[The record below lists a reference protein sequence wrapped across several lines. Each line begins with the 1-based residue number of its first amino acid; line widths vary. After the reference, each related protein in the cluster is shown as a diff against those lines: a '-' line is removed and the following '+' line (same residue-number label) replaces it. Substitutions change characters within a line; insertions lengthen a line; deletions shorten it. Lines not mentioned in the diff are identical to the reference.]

1 MMLRAA
7 AAGVLI
13 AAIPLAALLCQE
25 RRSMEQTR
33 RELAD
38 YRQQAETYRQ
48 AHLYVLER
56 DAVAGEELTAGML
69 REQQVQSQ
77 EELPVASL
85 AAQEELLGKR
95 LKVSLPKGAALYA
108 DLVDEGAPV
117 AEDERSVEL
126 RQIDLPQTLRENE
139 FVDVRIAF
147 PNGEDYLVVGHKR
160 VYRMLRDEEGGT
172 QAIQLRFLEEELLRY
187 QAARVDTTVY
197 RDTALYAVPYV
208 GEFQQAAQVYY
219 PVNPAVFRLLQW
231 DPNITDLFLVQ
242 EEQER
247 RSVLEAHLEPYLTT
261 EPEETEYPETV
272 SGEDTTEETEEPLT
286 LYTELPEDS

>member
-1 MMLRAA
+1 
-7 AAGVLI
+7 
-13 AAIPLAALLCQE
+13 
-25 RRSMEQTR
+25 MEQTR

-108 DLVDEGAPV
+108 DLVYEGAPV

-147 PNGEDYLVVGHKR
+147 Q
-160 VYRMLRDEEGGT
+160 T
-172 QAIQLRFLEEELLRY
+172 
-187 QAARVDTTVY
+187 
-197 RDTALYAVPYV
+197 
-208 GEFQQAAQVYY
+208 
-219 PVNPAVFRLLQW
+219 
-231 DPNITDLFLVQ
+231 
-242 EEQER
+242 
-247 RSVLEAHLEPYLTT
+247 
-261 EPEETEYPETV
+261 
-272 SGEDTTEETEEPLT
+272 
-286 LYTELPEDS
+286 

>member
-13 AAIPLAALLCQE
+13 AAIPLAVLLCHE
-25 RRSMEQTR
+25 RRSSGQTR
-33 RELAD
+33 RELAA
-38 YRQQAETYRQ
+38 YRQEAESYKQ
-48 AHLYVLER
+48 AHLYVLKR

-69 REQQVQSQ
+69 QEQKVQSQ
-77 EELPVASL
+77 EELPAASF

-108 DLVDEGAPV
+108 DLVYEGAPA

-126 RQIDLPQTLRENE
+126 QQVYLPQTLQENE

-147 PNGEDYLVVGHKR
+147 PNGEDYLVVSHKR
-160 VYRMLRDEEGGT
+160 VYRILRDEEDGT
-172 QAIQLRFLEEELLRY
+172 QTIQLRFLEEELLRY

-208 GEFQQAAQVYY
+208 GEYQQAAQVYY

-231 DPNITDLFLVQ
+231 DPNVTDLFLVE
-242 EEQER
+242 EEQKR
-247 RSVLEAHLEPYLTT
+247 RSVLEEHLEPYLSVS
-261 EPEETEYPETV
+261 PEETEYPENV
-272 SGEDTTEETEEPLT
+272 SGEATTEETEEPLT